1 MFLAKD
7 ANKRN
12 SKLFIL
18 NSLLNWDE
26 NYNSSFIKTV
36 TFSMNEKLIKFEAL
50 IDIEVQGSIFM
61 DRLTI

>member
-7 ANKRN
+7 ADKGN

-26 NYNSSFIKTV
+26 NYNPLFIKTV

-50 IDIEVQGSIFM
+50 INTEA
-61 DRLTI
+61 